1 MAGIAVSNPGISAL
15 TALVNLGNVSGTTTL
30 DLSAGSIFLCTVT
43 GNTVFQFANWPSGA
57 VGYQPYVI
65 AQQDATGHSIS
76 FSGVSW
82 LPSGSPPVFLTGA
95 SQVNITAFFSVDNG
109 TTVWGQGGSATGGG
123 FGVYGDG
130 SDGAINLDGT
140 QTYSFLNKSGNF
152 YTMTRDIYPSSLTLG
167 AGVSLQVGTAGISNR
182 IICSGTL
189 SVGSGAFITTVIGG
203 AASGSSGGWNGTSG
217 SAGTNG
223 TGGSLG
229 LGSAGP
235 NGGTGA
241 GTAGTSVA
249 GQSGGFGGAGGASGG
264 TAGGAAGLATLPSG
278 ETLPRS
284 LPWASL
290 VARFGNQTSGW
301 QLWPGGASGG
311 AGAGDGT
318 NSGGGGGCGANA
330 LMIAALSIVN
340 AGTIQSNGGNGAQP
354 PSGNCG
360 GGGGGQ
366 GGPVVLIYGSY
377 SGAGTVRSLG
387 GSGGAGRGTGSG
399 GASGGSGWIVQL
411 VN

>member
-65 AQQDATGHSIS
+65 AQQDATGHTIS
-76 FSGVSW
+76 FTGVSW
-82 LPSGSPPVFLTGA
+82 LPSGSPPVFMTGA
-95 SQVNITAFFSVDNG
+95 SQINITAFLSVDNG
-109 TTVWGQGGSATGGG
+109 TTIYGQGGSATGGG

-130 SDGAINLDGT
+130 SDGAVVLDGT
-140 QTYSFLNKSGNF
+140 ATYSFLNKSGNF

-167 AGVSLQVGTAGISNR
+167 AGVSLQVGTGISHR
-182 IICSGTL
+182 IICAGALSLASG
-189 SVGSGAFITTVIGG
+189 SFITTVVGG
-203 AASGSSGGWNGTSG
+203 QASGANGGYNGTGG

-241 GTAGTSVA
+241 GTIGVAVA
-249 GQSGGFGGAGGASGG
+249 GASGGFGGAGGASGA
-264 TAGGAAGLATLPSG
+264 TAGGGAGLATLPSG
-278 ETLPRS
+278 ETLPRA

-290 VARFGNQTSGW
+290 MARFGNQTSGW

-330 LMIAALSIVN
+330 LMIAALSIAN
-340 AGTIQSNGGNGAQP
+340 AGTIQANGGTGGTAAA
-354 PSGNCG
+354 GNAG

-377 SGAGTVRSLG
+377 SGAGLVRSLG
-387 GSGGAGRGTGSG
+387 GNGGAAHGTGVG
-399 GASGGSGWIVQL
+399 GASGGAGWIIQL